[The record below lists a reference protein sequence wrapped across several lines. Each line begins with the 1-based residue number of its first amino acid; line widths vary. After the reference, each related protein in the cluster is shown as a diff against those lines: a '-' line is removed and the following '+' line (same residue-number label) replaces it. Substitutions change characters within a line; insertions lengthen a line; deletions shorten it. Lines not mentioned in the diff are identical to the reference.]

1 MRDDENDDNND
12 VSVGLG
18 SDFFSGGFAVSSLL
32 FLSYGVSPRC
42 VSGNDDDDGG
52 RK

>member
-1 MRDDENDDNND
+1 MRDDDDDDDND

-32 FLSYGVSPRC
+32 FLSCGVSSRC
-42 VSGNDDDDGG
+42 ISSNDDDDGG